1 MTQDNKELIRTLNKL
16 NENIDL
22 LTKVTVLSLRKDSI
36 FSGVETKQQQIEVLK
51 PLDLPDRIIALVIG
65 STADSVK
72 NLRSQAKR
80 ATEEEATQEGAKK
93 IEQ

>member
-1 MTQDNKELIRTLNKL
+1 MTQDNRELIKTLNKL

-36 FSGVETKQQQIEVLK
+36 FSSADSKQQQIEVLK

-80 ATEEEATQEGAKK
+80 STEEKATQEGAKK
-93 IEQ
+93 IE